1 MHLFTTL
8 LDSRHAPRIAA
19 AISLL
24 LGLIFVFVWAPHPW
38 GWRGID
44 QYHEL
49 ARRLAAGERFATTD
63 VPWGYAYFVAL
74 FYWLFGDLAWIP
86 VTAQVL
92 ANATIPL
99 MLYALLR
106 TMAPQRIAAL
116 ASLLVGALSF
126 NTIYAST
133 LSSDS
138 ICTVLFV
145 GCILLFA
152 LGHERDSTAWFAASG
167 LLAGTVPQF
176 RPNLILLPGIVA
188 VLYLIVSTRAR
199 RRRAVLQMTTFV
211 ALAALALSPWVVR
224 NYRLT
229 GAILPT
235 STHGGVQLWY
245 GTLQVGPYLE
255 SRAHNPRSVFGAASF
270 DYTSMA
276 NQPIVVTAA
285 RYPCSESD
293 TADVDIVFWTDRD
306 ERQQR
311 RSPSERHEA
320 AMTFELPGQPAP
332 STLYYF
338 FETSWRDAVTGERRT
353 QPTPADALV
362 APFVFFVADDHLRD
376 LDRRA
381 DLLDVFDLVRLIRHF
396 AWNEPLTAT
405 PADLDGDGRTSESDL
420 RTAVV
425 RLLGDRATDDAY
437 AGLSTNDAAATI
449 RLADESTLTVRRTG
463 GFRVT
468 DLEVRGRLAGSL
480 VSARRRAH
488 AVENQA
494 AGSIAPCRVVR
505 EVGVNEVFYRREPH
519 EMRRYMAL
527 AADNI
532 SRDPLAFLAASVYRM
547 GRLFV
552 IRGTDDPQTTHQF
565 DGSASVYGA
574 GLVLSSAYLLL
585 FFVGVVL
592 GWRRYPQLR
601 ALLVPVVYVPLTIC
615 FVLTNMR
622 YTVTVQPLMFVF
634 VAVAI
639 VHSLRLTDDSG
650 YGVRRD
656 LPR

>member
-1 MHLFTTL
+1 MHLLTAL
-8 LDSRHAPRIAA
+8 LDSRHAPRTAA
-19 AISLL
+19 AISLV

-49 ARRLAAGERFATTD
+49 ARGLAAGEPFATTD

-74 FYWLFGDLAWIP
+74 FYRLFGDVAWIP
-86 VTAQVL
+86 VTAQVV

-99 MLYALLR
+99 MLWALLR
-106 TMAPQRIAAL
+106 PMVPRRIAAL
-116 ASLLVGALSF
+116 ASLLVGVLSF

-145 GCILLFA
+145 GSVVLFA
-152 LGHERDSTAWFAASG
+152 RGHQRDATAWFAASG

-176 RPNLILLPGIVA
+176 RPNLILLPAIVA
-188 VLYLIVSTRAR
+188 VLYLIGARGR
-199 RRRAVLQMTTFV
+199 RRRAVLRMTTFL

-255 SRAHNPRSVFGAASF
+255 SRAHNPRSVFEAAAF

-276 NQPIVVTAA
+276 SQPIVVTAA
-285 RYPCSESD
+285 RYPCSGAD
-293 TADVDIVFWTDRD
+293 TASVEIVFWTDSDDR
-306 ERQQR
+306 RQR
-311 RSPSERHEA
+311 RSAREVRGA
-320 AMTFELPGQPAP
+320 ALTFELPGQPIP
-332 STLYYF
+332 TTVYYF
-338 FETSWRDAVTGERRT
+338 FETNWRDDVTGQRRT
-353 QPTPADALV
+353 QTTPADAHI
-362 APFVFFVADDHLRD
+362 APFVFFVANDHLRD
-376 LDRRA
+376 LDRHA

-396 AWNEPLTAT
+396 AWKEPLAAT
-405 PADLDGDGRTSESDL
+405 PSDLDGDGRTSELDL
-420 RTAVV
+420 RSAVV
-425 RLLGDRATDDAY
+425 RLLGDRATDDVY
-437 AGLSTNDAAATI
+437 SGFTTTEAAATI
-449 RLADESTLTVRRTG
+449 RLADDSSVTVLRSRD
-463 GFRVT
+463 FQVT

-488 AVENQA
+488 AVEKLD
-494 AGSIAPCRVVR
+494 AGSIEPCRVV
-505 EVGVNEVFYRREPH
+505 EEIGVNAVFYRREPH
-519 EMRRYMAL
+519 QMRRYMAL
-527 AADNI
+527 AVDNI

-552 IRGTDDPQTTHQF
+552 IRGTDDPKTTHQF
-565 DGSASVYGA
+565 EGSASVYAA

-585 FFVGVVL
+585 FFLGVVV

-601 ALLVPVVYVPLTIC
+601 PLLVPIVYVPLTIC

-634 VAVAI
+634 VAIAV
-639 VHSLRLTDDSG
+639 VHLLRLAPQNQSPQPGT
-650 YGVRRD
+650 
-656 LPR
+656 